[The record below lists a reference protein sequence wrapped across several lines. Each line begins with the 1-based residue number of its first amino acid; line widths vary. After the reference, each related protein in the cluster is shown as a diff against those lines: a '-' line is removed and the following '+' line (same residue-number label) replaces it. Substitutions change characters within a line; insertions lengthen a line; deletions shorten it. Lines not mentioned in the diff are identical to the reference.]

1 MKTLT
6 VDVCVI
12 GGGSGGLSVAA
23 GAVQMGASVALIEQA
38 QMGGDCLNAG
48 CVPSKALIAS
58 AKQAKAIASAKQFG
72 LEASLS
78 EVNYQA
84 VRDHVHGV
92 IEAIRPNDSEK
103 RFKKLGVTVIKAH
116 AQFMDTKTV
125 KAGQTEIK
133 ARRFVLATGSTASV
147 PPISGLDSVPYFT
160 NQTIFDLSEKPTHL
174 IIIGAGPIGCEIAQ
188 AHRRLG
194 VRVSVLDMATMLP
207 KDDSELVDVVRKR
220 FAEEGVELHER
231 VAIER
236 VEQASESINVLI
248 TAEGKQEVISGS
260 HLLVAAG
267 RKPNVEGLG
276 LDKAKVKYDRPGIVV
291 NARLQ
296 SVSNRR
302 VFAVGDVAGSF
313 QFTHAA
319 SYHAGIVIRNGLF
332 SWPAK
337 VDYRAMPWCT
347 YTDPELA
354 HVGLQESQL
363 KQGRVLRFSFND
375 NDRAQAE
382 RDTVGFIKVMV
393 SRKGRVQGC
402 SIVGPSAG
410 ELILPWILAVQQ
422 NMHISKLATLI
433 APYPTLSEI
442 SKRVAGSYYTERLF
456 SSRTRRIVRWI
467 QRVLP

>member
-1 MKTLT
+1 MKTLK
-6 VDVCVI
+6 VDLCVI

-23 GAVQMGASVALIEQA
+23 GAVQMGATVVLIEQA
-38 QMGGDCLNAG
+38 EMGGDCLNAG

-58 AKQAKAIASAKQFG
+58 AKHAKAIESAKRFG
-72 LEASLS
+72 VEASVS

-84 VRDHVHGV
+84 VHDHIHGV

-103 RFKKLGVTVIKAH
+103 RFKTLGVTVIKAR
-116 AQFMDTKTV
+116 AQFIDNKTV
-125 KAGQTEIK
+125 KAGQAEIK
-133 ARRFVLATGSTASV
+133 ARRFVVATGSTASV
-147 PPISGLDSVPYFT
+147 PPIPGLDTVPYFT
-160 NQTIFDLSEKPTHL
+160 NQTIFSLKEKPIHL
-174 IIIGAGPIGCEIAQ
+174 IIVGAGPIGCEIAQ

-207 KDDSELVDVVRKR
+207 KDDPELVDVVRKR
-220 FAEEGVELHER
+220 FVEEGVELHEC
-231 VAIER
+231 VTIER

-248 TAEGKQEVISGS
+248 AAEGKQEVISGS

-267 RKPNVEGLG
+267 RKPNLDGLG
-276 LDKAKVKYDRPGIVV
+276 LDKAKVKHDRPGIVV

-302 VFAVGDVAGSF
+302 VFAVGDVAGRF

-319 SYHAGIVIRNGLF
+319 SYHAGIVIRNSLF
-332 SWPAK
+332 AWPAK

-354 HVGLQESQL
+354 HVGLQENQA
-363 KQGRVLRFSFND
+363 KRCRVLRFSFKD

-382 RDTVGFIKVMV
+382 RETAGLIKVIV
-393 SRKGRVQGC
+393 SPKGRVQGC
-402 SIVGPSAG
+402 SIVGHNAG

-422 NMHISKLATLI
+422 NMPISKLATVI

-442 SKRVAGSYYTERLF
+442 SKRVAGSYYAERLF
-456 SSRTRRIVRWI
+456 SSRTQRIVRWI
-467 QRVLP
+467 QCVLP